1 MLLEYM
7 TENLYSMG
15 WYTVRLCVLLAV
27 VVILGYG
34 LVDAITTGLI
44 FAAVSGG
51 KVSSIMGIVR
61 YENY

>member
-1 MLLEYM
+1 
-7 TENLYSMG
+7 MG

-51 KVSSIMGIVR
+51 KVSSIMGIVS
-61 YENY
+61 